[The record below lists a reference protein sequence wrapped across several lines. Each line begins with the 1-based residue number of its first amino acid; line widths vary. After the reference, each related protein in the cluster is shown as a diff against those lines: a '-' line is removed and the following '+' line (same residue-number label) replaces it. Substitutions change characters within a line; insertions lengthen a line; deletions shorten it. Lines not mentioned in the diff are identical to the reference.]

1 MRVLQGHGVG
11 AFQDNPPEDPDAEFL
26 DTRRTGG
33 QDEVRPVRQA
43 ARAILS
49 GEAERRAGI
58 CQGLLSVLV
67 RSMGTSSAL
76 NMLREY
82 ANNVSFDARGF
93 IEQVGGYSLDSVAMG
108 HKLRLPRDAWRTLRL
123 CDIIHRGVTDL
134 AWHYFPIVHH
144 RKCERHPLVVVSHN
158 LAPRQRHSKFPSP
171 WETRMRRPVVAV
183 ENLRPSRRAAGPLDR
198 LLANP

>member
-33 QDEVRPVRQA
+33 QDEVGPVRQA

-108 HKLRLPRDAWRTLRL
+108 HKLRLPSMLGVPFVSATSFIAASLIWHGTISPAF
-123 CDIIHRGVTDL
+123 IIVNANAIRSLSCPTI
-134 AWHYFPIVHH
+134 WP
-144 RKCERHPLVVVSHN
+144 RVS
-158 LAPRQRHSKFPSP
+158 
-171 WETRMRRPVVAV
+171 
-183 ENLRPSRRAAGPLDR
+183 GI
-198 LLANP
+198 